1 MDVHPKAT
9 AFCLISHVARK
20 GMNYN
25 ETSIKEYLFQHM
37 AVKVKNITTRGRSKI
52 EMYFALWIYFLL
64 RELGGVFPCLLRFF
78 FFVLCFVFFSLPR
91 MGQEIQSTLL
101 NR

>member
-9 AFCLISHVARK
+9 VFCFISRVARK

-37 AVKVKNITTRGRSKI
+37 VVKVKNIITRGRSKI
-52 EMYFALWIYFLL
+52 EMYFALWISFLL
-64 RELGGVFPCLLRFF
+64 RELEGVFPCLLRFMF
-78 FFVLCFVFFSLPR
+78 LCFMFCVFLTPKNGSRNTTDPP
-91 MGQEIQSTLL
+91 
-101 NR
+101 